1 MNIKGILTD
10 LKAGPALVAFASLV
24 VFSRPTLAE
33 EGLREVSASDR
44 AAVVLA
50 LDYLRLGPESW
61 IDDLAASSALKRS
74 SSAAREIEL
83 RAGPAEGARWR
94 LATSARPES
103 ARFHI
108 EYPSG
113 LEEVLAIDFV
123 QEGGELKIAALRA
136 GWNEAPRTPHQG
148 NTSRVPAAAENS
160 AQTQKEQVEEAA
172 AVGWPWRGI
181 LAGVLV
187 LVGGVAFFLPGNGRI
202 FTLAGVGVGLVVT
215 AVWPWIVG
223 GMATP
228 EAPAES
234 TVADSSRRQS
244 GAAGPRKPAEDLL
257 DWRRRFALGQELP
270 GADLPTLPIARL
282 WAAQEAIASDRIDVA
297 ERAMAA
303 ESLAGAADTTTAA
316 WNRSRLASRR
326 GDDADVLIA
335 YEELLEKWTGDEIFL
350 AEGIG
355 EIVGSGLFDKAT
367 PHFDRLLELQPR
379 WPEAQILLALQAAM
393 EEHPLVASMALDR
406 SIRLGPVRRSQILG
420 NPLAVHLIGLSSA
433 LRANL
438 ALAEP
443 KVAEVRCELG
453 RTPALADQPEV
464 EATRVGAS
472 LFLSVRS
479 GELLVPGGCSL
490 APPGAQIVDA
500 EDWLD
505 RQQEELLSEVNRLQ
519 ADLTQLQGRITP
531 ALRRNLTETL
541 AALMEA
547 ERYSEILRVTA
558 GLGPEALDS
567 LPGEARRARVEAL
580 RATGR
585 RKDAFELLV
594 KLIGSDFDAKR
605 NDPALLFHLAE
616 LMAEEK
622 RYDLAHR
629 LYLAGDRRNPFQVSE
644 QRRLQLMLEKKLLER
659 SVVLERPP
667 FKIYYSPSRGPKFVA
682 EIADYLERERKR
694 LSAWI
699 PLRSSPKKI
708 EVLLLDPEDFTKSYG
723 FFVLGLYDGRVR
735 VPLGQMRS
743 LNAFAA
749 ALLTHELSHA
759 LITEASDDRAPHWFQ
774 EGLAQLVEP
783 GQYAANP
790 ISSLKGSGKW
800 VHLSLVEPVLSGM
813 VSPELAQLGYEEAL
827 WTSVYL
833 QETKGKKVFGELMAA
848 WRQGAGE
855 QEALRK
861 VTGLSLEQLDENLV
875 IWGMAER
882 LRLWETAKPN
892 LP

>member
-10 LKAGPALVAFASLV
+10 LKAGPVLFVLAGLVA
-24 VFSRPTLAE
+24 FSRPTLAE
-33 EGLREVSASDR
+33 EEPREVSATDR

-50 LDYLRLGPESW
+50 LDYLRTGPESW
-61 IDDLAASSALKRS
+61 IDDLAASSSLKRS

-94 LATSARPES
+94 LATSARPDS

-123 QEGGELKIAALRA
+123 EEGGGLKIAALRA
-136 GWNEAPRTPHQG
+136 GWNEAPRAPHQG
-148 NTSRVPAAAENS
+148 KSSRVPAEPDKKN
-160 AQTQKEQVEEAA
+160 QGEEKQVEEPASG
-172 AVGWPWRGI
+172 GWPWRGI
-181 LAGVLV
+181 LAGVWV
-187 LVGGVAFFLPGNGRI
+187 LVGGLAFFLRGNGRI
-202 FTLAGVGVGLVVT
+202 ATLAGVGVGLAVT
-215 AVWPWIVG
+215 AAWPWIVG
-223 GMATP
+223 GTAMQEGP
-228 EAPAES
+228 SEPA
-234 TVADSSRRQS
+234 VVDSSTRKS
-244 GAAGPRKPAEDLL
+244 GSAGPRKPAEDLL
-257 DWRRRFALGQELP
+257 DWRRRFALGQELS
-270 GADLPTLPIARL
+270 GAELPTLPIARL
-282 WAAQEAIASDRIDVA
+282 WAAQEAIASDRIEVA
-297 ERAMAA
+297 EQAMAA
-303 ESLAGAADTTTAA
+303 ESLAGAADTATAA

-335 YEELLEKWTGDEIFL
+335 YEKLFETWGGDEIFL
-350 AEGIG
+350 VEGIG
-355 EIVGSGLFDKAT
+355 EIVGSGLFDSSTA
-367 PHFDRLLELQPR
+367 HLDRLLELRPR
-379 WPEAQILLALQAAM
+379 WPEAQVLLALQAAI
-393 EEHPLVASMALDR
+393 EEHPQVAGIALDR
-406 SIRLGPVRRSQILG
+406 SLRLGPARRSHLLG
-420 NPLAVHLIGLSSA
+420 DPLAVHLIGLSSA

-438 ALAEP
+438 ALTEP
-443 KVAEVRCELG
+443 KAAEVPCHLG

-479 GELLVPGGCSL
+479 GEVLVPGGCSL
-490 APPGAQIVDA
+490 APPSAQIAHA

-505 RQQEELLSEVNRLQ
+505 RRQEALLSQVGRIA
-519 ADLTQLQGRITP
+519 ADLAPLQGRITP
-531 ALRRNLTETL
+531 ALRRDLTETL

-547 ERYSEILRVTA
+547 ERYSEILRVTSD
-558 GLGPEALDS
+558 LGPEALDS

-594 KLIGSDFDAKR
+594 KLIGSDFDSKR

-644 QRRLQLMLEKKLLER
+644 QRRFQLMLEKKLLER

-682 EIADYLERERKR
+682 EIADYLEHERKR

-699 PLRSSPKKI
+699 PLRSAPKKI

-735 VPLGQMRS
+735 VPLGKMRS
-743 LNAFAA
+743 LNPFAA
-749 ALLTHELSHA
+749 SLLTHELSHA

-783 GQYAANP
+783 GQYVANP
-790 ISSLKGSGKW
+790 ISSLRGSGKW

-813 VSPELAQLGYEEAL
+813 ASPELAQLGYEEAL

-833 QETKGKKVFGELMAA
+833 QETKGKKVFSELMAA
-848 WRQGAGE
+848 WRQGAE